1 MLAILLEI
9 VVFVAS
15 LGAVAV
21 AVCRLAW
28 RRSPTGLQWRQVRNR
43 HAAER
48 RASQQCAI
56 HGRQAPERLVRL
68 KSGETV
74 CPQCFEEAMNDVGA
88 S

>member
-9 VVFVAS
+9 VLFVAT
-15 LGAVAV
+15 LVAAAVAV
-21 AVCRLAW
+21 FTLAW
-28 RRSPTGLQWRQVRNR
+28 HRSQAGLQWRQVRNR